1 MKFQAKP
8 ILRTC
13 QKSALQ
19 HSLFWRYANFSKI
32 VRIIHISMIST
43 FYIFNR
49 LRGSCAV
56 RHAWCHSRSQNSSL
70 LYMTTD
76 KRSSGKPCSKV
87 FSDRFYKKH
96 FKCLLL
102 IHSCLCESGY
112 TCHPTLVIQL
122 TSTLPFLEEG
132 ESTCKRAL

>member
-1 MKFQAKP
+1 M
-8 ILRTC
+8 RN
-13 QKSALQ
+13 SN
-19 HSLFWRYANFSKI
+19 LFYEPVKNQRYNIHCFDVMLIFFKI
-32 VRIIHISMIST
+32 VRTIHTSMIST

-49 LRGSCAV
+49 LRGSRAV

-87 FSDRFYKKH
+87 FSDRFYKNTLSAYYWSIH
-96 FKCLLL
+96 VCVRAGIPATPPWWSSWLQCCL
-102 IHSCLCESGY
+102 
-112 TCHPTLVIQL
+112 
-122 TSTLPFLEEG
+122 FLEEG